1 MTLRKR
7 IVPWGQDSLSYHSER
22 PERIVSERPEWIVP
36 NLLAECPQA
45 QEGGAAVALPSRLTL
60 QRGRR
65 HLSKPRCT
73 M

>member
-7 IVPWGQDSLSYHSER
+7 ILSWRQDSPSYH
-22 PERIVSERPEWIVP
+22 SERPEWIVP
-36 NLLAECPQA
+36 NLLAECPQT

-65 HLSKPRCT
+65 HLSKPRGT